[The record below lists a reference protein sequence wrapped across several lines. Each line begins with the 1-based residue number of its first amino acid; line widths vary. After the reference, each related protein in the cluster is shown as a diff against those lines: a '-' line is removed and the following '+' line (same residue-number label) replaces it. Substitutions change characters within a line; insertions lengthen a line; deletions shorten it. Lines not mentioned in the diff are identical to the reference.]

1 MENKEKKDADFD
13 KEIDKIIDKAIVDD
27 IREIKTENKSSEED
41 ISSKDSEVNYEKDTK
56 EDNKKSEKSNSN
68 DEEDNKKTAPGI
80 DEIEKNLRKLKDVLK
95 KKIGSEQGKRRP
107 DGKYGNKT
115 PSGNNNSGGF
125 DWKKNSRTIIVWLG
139 IVLVALVAMNYM
151 DEDSKAKEFKSINEF
166 NQYFDEIA
174 AIEITNIEGNAE
186 IKGEFKTEID
196 FPIGNRTKLFK
207 NFILTYPSV
216 TIETAKEWENKGII
230 VKFSRETYGL
240 SNFLISM
247 VPWILILFLWIY
259 LLRRMQGGG
268 QSGSGG
274 RGIFSFGKSKAKL
287 IDETNNKIKFKDVAG
302 VKEAKEE
309 LEEII
314 DFLSKPERY
323 HEIGAKIPKGV
334 LLTGPPGT
342 GKTLLA
348 KAVAGEA
355 GVPFFNMSGADF
367 VEMFVGVGA
376 SRVRDL
382 FENGRKAAP
391 CIIFIDE
398 LDAVG
403 RHRGTGI
410 GGGNDEREQTLNQL
424 LVEMDG
430 FESDSSVIV
439 IAATNRPDV
448 LDPALLRP
456 GRFDRQVVV
465 DRPDVKA
472 REQILEVHAKNIKLK
487 KETKLGDVAKGTPG
501 MSGADLANIINESA
515 LLAARKGKKEVELSD
530 IEDAKDKVMMGVE
543 RKSAVINDKEKEM
556 TAYHEAG
563 HVLVAKFTEDND
575 PVHKVTIIP
584 RGRAM
589 GLTHYLPGEERHS
602 YSKKYITGKL
612 IHLFGG
618 RVAEEIIFGDI
629 STGASND
636 IERATD
642 LARKMVC
649 EWGMSEEIGPIHYGA
664 KNEDPFLGRQ
674 LTRTTSIS
682 EEIGKKI
689 DTAVQSIIFDALERT
704 KVIIKDNV
712 DLLHILAKELIVKET
727 LSGEEIDILLG
738 FERKTDKKEDEESN
752 EESSDIKGKSTKSKS
767 DDDDLTP
774 LVDPLPEVTE
784 KKELDLEFNDTEEG
798 EEKKPKNKDEIKKN
812 KTKKKSKEEIP
823 SDIIP
828 ESMTSKKL

>member
-1 MENKEKKDADFD
+1 MDNNYKNKIESDKDFA
-13 KEIDKIIDKAIVDD
+13 KEIDRIIDKAIIED
-27 IREIKTENKSSEED
+27 ISEINLENKSSD
-41 ISSKDSEVNYEKDTK
+41 DNGNSDDKK
-56 EDNKKSEKSNSN
+56 EKKSNKS
-68 DEEDNKKTAPGI
+68 DKKSPTI
-80 DEIEKNLRKLKDVLK
+80 DDIEKNLRKLKDTLK
-95 KKIGSEQGKRRP
+95 KRINADLGNRRP
-107 DGKYGNKT
+107 DGKRGNKL
-115 PSGNNNSGGF
+115 PDDGGF
-125 DWKKNSRTIIVWLG
+125 HWKKNSKTIFIWIG
-139 IVLVALVAMNYM
+139 IVIFALIAMNYI
-151 DEDSKAKEFKSINEF
+151 DEDGKAKEFKSINEF
-166 NQYFDEIA
+166 NQYFEEIKT
-174 AIEITNIEGNAE
+174 IEITNIEGNAE
-186 IKGEFKTEID
+186 IKGEFKKEID
-196 FPIGNRTKLFK
+196 FAIGNRTKSYKKFL
-207 NFILTYPSV
+207 LTYPSV
-216 TIETAKEWENKGII
+216 TIETAKEWEAKGIV

-268 QSGSGG
+268 QSGGSG

-287 IDETNNKIKFKDVAG
+287 INDSNNSIKFKDVAG

-309 LEEII
+309 LEEVI

-472 REQILEVHAKNIKLK
+472 REQILAVHAKKIKLK
-487 KETKLGDVAKGTPG
+487 EETNLEDVAKGTPG
-501 MSGADLANIINESA
+501 MSGADLANVINESA

-530 IEDAKDKVMMGVE
+530 IENAKDKVMMGVE
-543 RKSAVINDKEKEM
+543 RKSAVINEKEKEM

-563 HVLVAKFTEDND
+563 HVLVAKFTDDND

-589 GLTHYLPGEERHS
+589 GLTHYLPVEEKHS
-602 YSKKYITGKL
+602 YSKKYIMGKL

-618 RVAEEIIFGDI
+618 RVAEEFIFHDV

-649 EWGMSEEIGPIHYGA
+649 EWGMSDDIGPIHYGA

-674 LTRTTSIS
+674 LTRTSTIS

-689 DTAVQSIIFDALERT
+689 DTAVQNIIFDALENTRE
-704 KVIIKDNV
+704 IIKTNIE
-712 DLLHILAKELIVKET
+712 LLHILAKELIIKET
-727 LSGEEIDILLG
+727 LSGDEIDVVLG
-738 FERKTDKKEDEESN
+738 FKKEVIKDSN
-752 EESSDIKGKSTKSKS
+752 EGKEHKKN

-774 LVDPLPEVTE
+774 IVDPLPET
-784 KKELDLEFNDTEEG
+784 
-798 EEKKPKNKDEIKKN
+798 DEIKKVEDV
-812 KTKKKSKEEIP
+812 KEEIEEEKSKEDIP
-823 SDIIP
+823 SDVIP
-828 ESMTSKKL
+828 ETFNKL

>member
-1 MENKEKKDADFD
+1 MDNNNDNNKKSEKVTDYD
-13 KEIDKIIDKAIVDD
+13 KEIDKIIDKAIIED
-27 IREIKTENKSSEED
+27 IREISTENKSTKKNDDE
-41 ISSKDSEVNYEKDTK
+41 NK
-56 EDNKKSEKSNSN
+56 EDKSSDDKSKKNPSPS
-68 DEEDNKKTAPGI
+68 I
-80 DEIEKNLRKLKDVLK
+80 DEIEKNLRKLKDALK
-95 KKIGSEQGKRRP
+95 NKIGSDMNKNKRP
-107 DGKYGNKT
+107 DGKHGNKQ
-115 PSGNNNSGGF
+115 PGNGGF
-125 DWKKNSRTIIVWLG
+125 DWKKNSRTIFIWLG
-139 IVLVALVAMNYM
+139 IVIVALIAMNYLE
-151 DEDSKAKEFKSINEF
+151 EDGKSKEFKSINEF
-166 NQYFDEIA
+166 NQYFDEIKS
-174 AIEITNIEGNAE
+174 IEITNIEGNAE
-186 IKGEFKTEID
+186 IKGEFKTELD
-196 FPIGNRTKLFK
+196 FEIGNRTKPYK
-207 NFILTYPSV
+207 KFILTYPSV
-216 TIETAKEWENKGII
+216 TIETAKEWEEKGIV

-287 IDETNNKIKFKDVAG
+287 IDDSNNKVKFKDVAG

-314 DFLSKPERY
+314 DFLSKPDRF
-323 HEIGAKIPKGV
+323 HDIGAKIPKGV

-472 REQILEVHAKNIKLK
+472 REQILEVHAKNIKI
-487 KETKLGDVAKGTPG
+487 KEKTVLEDVAKGTPG

-515 LLAARKGKKEVELSD
+515 LLAARKGKKEVELID
-530 IEDAKDKVMMGVE
+530 IEEAKDKVMMGVE

-589 GLTHYLPGEERHS
+589 GLTHYLPVEEKHS
-602 YSKKYITGKL
+602 YSKKYIMGKL

-618 RVAEEIIFGDI
+618 RVAEEVVFNDV

-649 EWGMSEEIGPIHYGA
+649 EWGMSDEIGPIHYGA

-674 LTRTTSIS
+674 LTRTSTVS
-682 EEIGKKI
+682 EEIGRKI
-689 DTAVQSIIFDALERT
+689 DTAVQNIIFDALEKTRS
-704 KVIIKDNV
+704 IISDNI
-712 DLLHILAKELIVKET
+712 DLLHKLSKELIVKET
-727 LSGEEIDILLG
+727 MSGEEIDILLG
-738 FERKTDKKEDEESN
+738 FKTVNDEEGNDTGSN
-752 EESSDIKGKSTKSKS
+752 DDVSDSNDIDDTKESDNNIDE
-767 DDDDLTP
+767 DDVTP
-774 LVDPLPEVTE
+774 IVDPI
-784 KKELDLEFNDTEEG
+784 LEDG
-798 EEKKPKNKDEIKKN
+798 EEKKEIKKA
-812 KTKKKSKEEIP
+812 KKVQESEKGKEEFPTDLIP
-823 SDIIP
+823 DNLTK
-828 ESMTSKKL
+828 EKVKLK

>member
-1 MENKEKKDADFD
+1 MDNNNDNKKTETVTNYD

-27 IREIKTENKSSEED
+27 IREISTESKSSE
-41 ISSKDSEVNYEKDTK
+41 KDN
-56 EDNKKSEKSNSN
+56 EDNSDGNDNSSEKNDKSNDNNKSEKKSS
-68 DEEDNKKTAPGI
+68 PSI
-80 DEIEKNLRKLKDVLK
+80 DEIEKNLRKLKDALK
-95 KKIGSEQGKRRP
+95 NKIGVDLGNKNKRP
-107 DGKYGNKT
+107 DGKHGNKQ
-115 PSGNNNSGGF
+115 PGNSGF
-125 DWKKNSRTIIVWLG
+125 DWKRNSRTIFVWLG
-139 IVLVALVAMNYM
+139 IVIVALVAMNYM

-166 NQYFDEIA
+166 NQYFEEIES
-174 AIEITNIEGNAE
+174 IEITNIEGNAE
-186 IKGEFKTEID
+186 IKGEFKTELD
-196 FPIGNRTKLFK
+196 FTIGNRTKPFK
-207 NFILTYPSV
+207 KFMLTYPSV
-216 TIETAKEWENKGII
+216 TIETAKEWEEKGIT

-259 LLRRMQGGG
+259 LLRKMQGGG
-268 QSGSGG
+268 QGGSGG

-287 IDETNNKIKFKDVAG
+287 IDDSNNKIKFKDVAG

-314 DFLSKPERY
+314 DFLSKPDRY

-472 REQILEVHAKNIKLK
+472 REEILEVHAKNIKLK
-487 KETKLGDVAKGTPG
+487 KETSLEDVAKGTPG

-543 RKSAVINDKEKEM
+543 RKSAVINEKEKEM

-563 HVLVAKFTEDND
+563 HVLVAKFTVDND

-589 GLTHYLPGEERHS
+589 GLTHYLPVEEKHS

-618 RVAEEIIFGDI
+618 RVAEEVIFGDV

-649 EWGMSEEIGPIHYGA
+649 EWGMSDEIGPIHYGA

-674 LTRTTSIS
+674 LTRTSTIS

-689 DTAVQSIIFDALERT
+689 DTAVQNIIFDALEKT
-704 KVIIKDNV
+704 KEIINANV
-712 DLLHILAKELIVKET
+712 EMLHILAKELIIKET
-727 LSGEEIDILLG
+727 LSGAEIDILLG
-738 FERKTDKKEDEESN
+738 FKKDEEESDDSSEIDSKGSN
-752 EESSDIKGKSTKSKS
+752 NLKEKIDI

-774 LVDPLPEVTE
+774 IVDPILDENPVNKEEQESESEIDDEVGEAESEKEEKKTKEE
-784 KKELDLEFNDTEEG
+784 KKEK
-798 EEKKPKNKDEIKKN
+798 EKF
-812 KTKKKSKEEIP
+812 P
-823 SDIIP
+823 SDLIP
-828 ESMTSKKL
+828 ENLT